1 MKEKFLTIVEEVK
14 ATGIAESFCKTSNAE
29 ELTLV
34 WNKFTDENSELIQ
47 KIKEWAEEFKK
58 IDRGCFIERED
69 TVENPMEIAITIFII
84 DDKVNLSECAI
95 FEDYDDLISAMREIG
110 GYFYEAVANLV
121 EADYICDITPKQIFS
136 VIEELKETEDTDSEE
151 KSEAEPE
158 DGEENADCGEES
170 DADEA
175 DSGINLAE
183 TEEN

>member
-34 WNKFTDENSELIQ
+34 WNKFIDENSDLIQ

-84 DDKVNLSECAI
+84 DDVNNLSECTI
-95 FEDYDDLISAMREIG
+95 FEDYEDLISAMRGIG
-110 GYFYEAVANLV
+110 GCFYEAVANLV
-121 EADYICDITPKQIFS
+121 EEDYICEITAEQIFKA
-136 VIEELKETEDTDSEE
+136 IEELREAEDTDSQE
-151 KSEAEPE
+151 SEAE
-158 DGEENADCGEES
+158 DVEEETECSEEINADEVEF
-170 DADEA
+170 D
-175 DSGINLAE
+175 INLAE
-183 TEEN
+183 AEEN